1 MSSDNTTLSS
11 VSLQSGDEKLLSLC
25 STKPAPTKPLTFQ
38 LPDFISICPYPL
50 GINSRY
56 HTTAV
61 ISDNWIH
68 AHGVHLNEAQRRS
81 YQDNDF
87 SRLIAY
93 GYPSANELR
102 FRILCDYFNC
112 LYAFDDL
119 TDEGGLRE
127 DADRTQRAADI
138 VMDSLRSP
146 YTYETTFKLG
156 RVFSE

>member
-1 MSSDNTTLSS
+1 MSSDNTAPPR
-11 VSLQSGDEKLLSLC
+11 VSLQSGDETLLSTC
-25 STKPAPTKPLTFQ
+25 ATNPAPTEAPTFR
-38 LPDFISICPYPL
+38 LPDYISICPYPL
-50 GINSRY
+50 RINPHY
-56 HTTAV
+56 HITSV
-61 ISDNWIH
+61 LSDNWIH

-87 SRLIAY
+87 SRLVAY
-93 GYPSANELR
+93 SYPTANELR

-127 DADRTQRAADI
+127 DADLTQRAADI